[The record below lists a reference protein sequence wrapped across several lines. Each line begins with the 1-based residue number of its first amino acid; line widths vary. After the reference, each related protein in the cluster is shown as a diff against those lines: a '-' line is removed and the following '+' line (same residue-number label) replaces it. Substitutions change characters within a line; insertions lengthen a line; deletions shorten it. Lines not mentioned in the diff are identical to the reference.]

1 MFSSTRRLFTNR
13 MIFHPPIIVEFLG
26 FSGYGKST
34 IAQRVSQELIA
45 RGIPVDNYDMQTQRR
60 NWSSLRSFRSWK
72 KMAVGCADVLLNR
85 SSRSPRRFKLRRWM
99 IRYANLRGA
108 TTFKGV
114 TVFTEGALQ
123 VVRMGAYSKILPVSN
138 ACHVI
143 VRVLCRTETVVARL
157 KERARKH
164 PIPFSQLRWLEEME
178 EPAGNANEIKWN
190 RRISEQIEVLNG
202 LAAMH
207 PNIITIV
214 VRNNNLNDLSN
225 SVRTITEC
233 VEAIY
238 RDNLPEARCN
248 VSSGT

>member
-1 MFSSTRRLFTNR
+1 
-13 MIFHPPIIVEFLG
+13 MILHPPIIIEFLG

-34 IAQRVSQELIA
+34 IAQRVSKELIA

-72 KMAVGCADVLLNR
+72 KMVVGCADVLLNR
-85 SSRSPRRFKLRRWM
+85 SSRSPRRSKLRRWL
-99 IRYANLRGA
+99 IRYANLRRA
-108 TTFKGV
+108 TTFEGV

-138 ACHVI
+138 AYHVI

-157 KERARKH
+157 NERARKH
-164 PIPFSQLRWLEEME
+164 PIPSSQLRWLEEME

-190 RRISEQIEVLNG
+190 RRISEQIEVLNS
-202 LAAMH
+202 LAVMH
-207 PNIITIV
+207 HNIITIV
-214 VRNNNLNDLSN
+214 VRNDSRKDLSN
-225 SVRTITEC
+225 SVITLTEC

-238 RDNLPEARCN
+238 GGICPKQAAKSAVEPGD
-248 VSSGT
+248 